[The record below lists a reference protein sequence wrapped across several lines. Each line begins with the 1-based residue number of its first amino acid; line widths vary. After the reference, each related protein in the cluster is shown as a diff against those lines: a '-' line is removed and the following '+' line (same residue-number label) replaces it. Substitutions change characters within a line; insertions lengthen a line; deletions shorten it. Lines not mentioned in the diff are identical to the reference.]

1 MGFYDGIE
9 KEDAASDL
17 GAFMRAGHYLAMIT
31 RVRSGASKKHSCD
44 YVAFDMRVLHVYDD
58 GDTPMVIKE
67 GGTGNK
73 DWTTDTKGKHYAGE
87 EVSVQ
92 FLAKFVSAKRNA
104 KAFFAN
110 AVGVGEGEITP
121 DFCAQVEKKE
131 LLSGEVLEIN
141 NRMIEKKDGGPF
153 TKIWAVRAVESDEFS
168 KVIDAAVLER
178 YLSPSSS

>member
-17 GAFMRAGHYLAMIT
+17 GAFMRAGHYLAMVT
-31 RVRSGASKKHSCD
+31 RIRSGTSKKHSCD
-44 YVAFDMRVLHVYDD
+44 YVAFDLRVLHVYPD

-73 DWTTDTKGKHYAGE
+73 DWANDSKGRHYAGE

-92 FLAKFVSAKRNA
+92 FLGKFVSAKRNA

-110 AVGVGEGEITP
+110 AVGVDEASVTP
-121 DFCAQVEKKE
+121 DFCARVEKE
-131 LLSGEVLEIN
+131 QLLSGEVLEMN

-153 TKIWAVRAVESDEFS
+153 TKIWAVRAVESEEFS

-178 YLSPSSS
+178 YLQSSS

>member
-17 GAFMRAGHYLAMIT
+17 GAFMRAGHYLALLT
-31 RVRSGASKKHSCD
+31 RVRSGTSKKHSCD
-44 YVAFDMRVLHVYDD
+44 YVAFDMRILHVYED
-58 GDTPMVIKE
+58 GDTPKSIRE

-73 DWTTDTKGKHYAGE
+73 DWVDDSKGKHYAGE
-87 EVSVQ
+87 EVTAQ

-110 AVGVGEGEITP
+110 AVGVNEASVTP
-121 DFCAQVEKKE
+121 DFCAKLEKEE
-131 LLSGEVLEIN
+131 LLSGEVLELN

-168 KVIDAAVLER
+168 KVIDSAVLER
-178 YLSPSSS
+178 YLGSSS